1 MYKHIALLLLLL
13 PFCGKAQTACDFNY
27 LDAELPKLYKG
38 IVLKTNTTPKI
49 FTFCADGNHYLFNAS
64 MFQQFNK
71 GQGINRALEKD
82 LLSFYLNKYSANSFS
97 KTYLRAN
104 GQKIELISTIINR
117 KPPKALEISEE
128 VFIDE
133 GHATRVQYS
142 NMIRTDVPQSEY
154 LDYFKTVDLTA
165 EQITVIEKFEP
176 FIGVQALTK

>member
-1 MYKHIALLLLLL
+1 MQVCFSNLI
-13 PFCGKAQTACDFNY
+13 
-27 LDAELPKLYKG
+27 KG
-38 IVLKTNTTPKI
+38 R
-49 FTFCADGNHYLFNAS
+49 
-64 MFQQFNK
+64 
-71 GQGINRALEKD
+71 GINRALEKD

-133 GHATRVQYS
+133 GNATRVQYS
-142 NMIRTDVPQSEY
+142 NMLRTDVPQSEY

>member
-1 MYKHIALLLLLL
+1 
-13 PFCGKAQTACDFNY
+13 
-27 LDAELPKLYKG
+27 
-38 IVLKTNTTPKI
+38 
-49 FTFCADGNHYLFNAS
+49 

-104 GQKIELISTIINR
+104 GQRIELISTIINR

-128 VFIDE
+128 IFIDE
-133 GHATRVQYS
+133 SITTRVQYS

-154 LDYFKTVDLTA
+154 LSYFKTVDLTA
-165 EQITVIEKFEP
+165 EQITVIERFEP